1 MKRFAGWALTP
12 LVAIYLAASGYMY
25 AAQESFIFKP
35 DPVVKPI
42 SEIFP
47 SATEVQI
54 ETTEDLS
61 LQAWHKPAVTDAP
74 TLVMFHG
81 NAGNLSTRP
90 RFIDIFDNEER
101 GVLIFSWRG
110 FGNNPGSPSEQG
122 LYTDARSVLDW
133 LNKQGVSDDQ
143 ILIYGE
149 SLGSGVA
156 TQIATERELLGV
168 ILAAPYT
175 SIADLAKQDYPWL
188 PVDLLLKH
196 RFDSIDK
203 IDQVNEPLVV
213 LHSED
218 DQVIPYRLGQQLFHA
233 ANQPKRLQSY
243 TDRKHTGFT
252 EEDIETAIRWID
264 DVLFGDKHGKALVL
278 SKLQSAN

>member
-1 MKRFAGWALTP
+1 MKRLAIWILTP
-12 LVAIYLAASGYMY
+12 LTLVYLGASGYMY
-25 AAQESFIFKP
+25 AAQESLIFKP

-42 SEIFP
+42 SDIFP
-47 SATEVQI
+47 SAKEVQI
-54 ETTEDLS
+54 ETTEGLS
-61 LQAWHKPAVTDAP
+61 LQAWYKPASTEAP

-90 RFIDIFDNEER
+90 RFIEIFDNDQR

-110 FGNNPGSPSEQG
+110 FGNNPGAPSEQG
-122 LYTDARSVLDW
+122 LYSDARSVLDW
-133 LNKQGVSDDQ
+133 LNQTGVSDDK
-143 ILIYGE
+143 ILVYGE

-156 TQIATERELLGV
+156 TQIATERELRGV
-168 ILAAPYT
+168 LLAAPYT

-203 IDQVNEPLVV
+203 IDQVSEPLVV

-218 DQVIPYRLGQQLFHA
+218 DYVIPYHLGKQLFQA
-233 ANQPKRLQSY
+233 ANQPKRFQTY
-243 TDRKHTGFT
+243 TDRKHTGFYET
-252 EEDIETAIRWID
+252 DIEEALAWIMSQ
-264 DVLFGDKHGKALVL
+264 G
-278 SKLQSAN
+278 

>member
-1 MKRFAGWALTP
+1 MKRTARWTLSLLFLF
-12 LVAIYLAASGYMY
+12 YASATGYMY

-35 DPVVKPI
+35 DPVVKSI

-47 SATEVQI
+47 SAQEVVI
-54 ETTEDLS
+54 KTPDEIA
-61 LQAWHKPAVTDAP
+61 LQAWYKPATANAP

-90 RFIDIFDNEER
+90 RFIDIFDNDQR

-110 FGNNPGSPSEQG
+110 FGSNPGTPSEQG
-122 LYTDARSVLDW
+122 LYKDARAVIDW
-133 LNKQGVSDDQ
+133 LISQGVSSND
-143 ILIYGE
+143 IIVYGE

-156 TQIATERELLGV
+156 VQIATESDLKGV

-175 SIADLAKQDYPWL
+175 RISDLAKQDYPWL

-203 IDQVNEPLVV
+203 ISKLTEPLVV
-213 LHSED
+213 MHSKD
-218 DQVIPYRLGQQLFHA
+218 DHVIPYSLGDRLFHA
-233 ANQPKRLQSY
+233 ANEPKRMQRY
-243 TDRKHTGFT
+243 TDRQHTGFT
-252 EEDIETAIRWID
+252 EADIEAAITWI
-264 DVLFGDKHGKALVL
+264 
-278 SKLQSAN
+278 NTR

>member
-1 MKRFAGWALTP
+1 MKRTARWTLTLLAL
-12 LVAIYLAASGYMY
+12 LYASATGYMY

-42 SEIFP
+42 SDIFP
-47 SATEVQI
+47 SAQEISIKVDS
-54 ETTEDLS
+54 ELS
-61 LQAWHKPAVTDAP
+61 LQAWYKPASDDAP

-90 RFIDIFDNEER
+90 RFIDIFDDDQR

-110 FGNNPGSPSEQG
+110 FGSNPGTPSEQG
-122 LYTDARSVLDW
+122 LYDDARAVLGW
-133 LNKQGVSDDQ
+133 LNQQGVLDDQ

-156 TQIATERELLGV
+156 VQIATERDLRGI

-175 SIADLAKQDYPWL
+175 RIADLAKQDYPWL

-196 RFDSIDK
+196 RFDSIEK
-203 IDQVNEPLVV
+203 IDTVTEPLVV
-213 LHSED
+213 LHSKD
-218 DQVIPYRLGQQLFHA
+218 DRVIPYVLGEQLFTA
-233 ANQPKRLQSY
+233 AKEPKRFQSY

-252 EEDIETAIRWID
+252 KADIESAIGWI
-264 DVLFGDKHGKALVL
+264 
-278 SKLQSAN
+278 QSL